1 VICVRKATFTAAH
14 TYFQPHRIDPGET
27 ARLFGAAARPSP
39 HGHDY
44 RIELS
49 VSGEIGGTDGMV
61 VNLVDLK
68 AILRETVVDHLDHR
82 FLNEDVPHFA
92 RHAPSSENLL
102 AYLWPRIEERLPP
115 RCRIERLVLRET
127 DELSAELVRKEG
139 AERLM
144 LVTRTYDFSA
154 SHRLHSPLMGDED
167 NARVYGKCNR
177 PNGHG
182 HNYGLEVTVRGP
194 VDERTGI
201 VLDIALLD
209 RIVNEE
215 VIDRYDH
222 RHLNHDVPDFAGMSP
237 TSENVARAI
246 FARLVGR
253 IPRPAELHRI
263 RLHETARNVFECRGE
278 D

>member
-1 VICVRKATFTAAH
+1 VICVRTATFTAAH
-14 TYFQPHRIDPGET
+14 TYHQPHRLPPEET
-27 ARLFGAAARPSP
+27 TRLFGDAARPSP

-44 RIELS
+44 RLELH
-49 VSGEIGGTDGMV
+49 VSGAVDAVDGMV
-61 VNLVDLK
+61 VNVVQLK
-68 AILRETVVDHLDHR
+68 AILREAVIDHLDHR
-82 FLNEDVPHFA
+82 FLNADVPHFA
-92 RHAPSSENLL
+92 THSPTCENLV
-102 AYLWPRIEERLPP
+102 AYLWSRIEERLPA
-115 RCRIERLVLRET
+115 RCRLERLVLHET
-127 DELSAELVRKEG
+127 DELRAEAVHRSG
-139 AERLM
+139 AEREM

-154 SHRLHSPLMGDED
+154 SHRLHSPLLGDED

-194 VDERTGI
+194 VDARTGI
-201 VLDIALLD
+201 VLDVGLLD
-209 RIVNEE
+209 RIVSEE
-215 VIDRYDH
+215 VIERYDH

-246 FARLVGR
+246 FARLAGK
-253 IPRPAELHRI
+253 IPPPAELHHI